1 MIYIWRQEQ
10 YVKEENNMVTVCEKD
25 QCAGC
30 MACLEVCSKNAI
42 NIKDSIKSYN
52 AIIDEKRCI
61 NCNACRNICQ
71 VNNNVDMSKPI
82 MWKQGWASD
91 VNIRK
96 KSSSGGAAAAIAR
109 SFVENEGILCSCCF
123 SQGEFV
129 FDFEDDMNKLARFS
143 GSKYV
148 KSNPKGVYRKIKQLL
163 QSGKKVL
170 FIGLPCQ
177 VAAVKSFVG
186 KRCEEKLY
194 TIDLICHGSPSPMLL
209 ERFLNEKGYNIK
221 QIGNIEFRSKTNFAL
236 KGKRI
241 RLEPVGVQDLYT
253 YAFLTCMDY
262 TDNCYSCK
270 YARLERVSD
279 ISIGDSWGSDIKEEE
294 KKGISLIL
302 CQTEK
307 GIDLLEQSKMTL
319 EAVDLERAVA
329 SNHQLKH
336 PSKPAIKRD
345 KFITLLQK
353 GKRFD
358 LSFFMCHPKVVA
370 LKQIDRINS
379 HLKNGGGTKA

>member
-1 MIYIWRQEQ
+1 
-10 YVKEENNMVTVCEKD
+10 MVTVCEKD

-109 SFVENEGILCSCCF
+109 SFVENGGILCSCCF

-129 FDFEDDMNKLARFS
+129 FDFEDDKDKLARFS

-148 KSNPKGVYRKIKQLL
+148 KSNPKGIYKKIKQLL
-163 QSGKKVL
+163 QSGKKTL

-177 VAAVKSFVG
+177 VAAVKRFVG
-186 KRCEEKLY
+186 KRYEEKLY

-221 QIGNIEFRSKTNFAL
+221 QIENIEFRSKTNFAL
-236 KGKRI
+236 K
-241 RLEPVGVQDLYT
+241 
-253 YAFLTCMDY
+253 
-262 TDNCYSCK
+262 
-270 YARLERVSD
+270 
-279 ISIGDSWGSDIKEEE
+279 
-294 KKGISLIL
+294 
-302 CQTEK
+302 
-307 GIDLLEQSKMTL
+307 
-319 EAVDLERAVA
+319 
-329 SNHQLKH
+329 
-336 PSKPAIKRD
+336 
-345 KFITLLQK
+345 
-353 GKRFD
+353 
-358 LSFFMCHPKVVA
+358 
-370 LKQIDRINS
+370 
-379 HLKNGGGTKA
+379 